1 MYLEFIVGFAKIERK
16 IGIEMAEIIE
26 HVGLAEKV
34 YEKIKDKILEENL
47 APNTRLI
54 SDQLAEEMGV
64 SRTPVKE
71 ALLRLEKEGFVHSV
85 PRSGTYV
92 NRFTP
97 EEMEEIY
104 DIREVLEG
112 VAARMAAISPDPDLL
127 EKMRQACED
136 YKLGIK
142 QKNVNLCVE
151 SDLLFHKLL
160 VKASDSKKL
169 AETLEGFHIQSI
181 SIAKRGASY
190 WTYAPTYL
198 DEHCSVLDLISQ
210 RKGKSAE
217 KKIREHIR
225 KGKEGILK

>member
-1 MYLEFIVGFAKIERK
+1 LYAKSINDNKSLKIE
-16 IGIEMAEIIE
+16 
-26 HVGLAEKV
+26 HTNLAEKV
-34 YEKIKDKILEENL
+34 YHRMIDAVLKGTFSAGE
-47 APNTRLI
+47 RLVCNDI
-54 SDQLAEEMGV
+54 AKHFGV
-64 SRTPVKE
+64 SRTPVRE
-71 ALLRLEKEGFVHSV
+71 ALVRLEKEGFIHSV

-92 NRFTP
+92 NSFTAG
-97 EEMEEIY
+97 ELKEIY
-104 DIREVLEG
+104 EIREVLEG
-112 VAARMAAISPDPDLL
+112 VAARMAAISPDSDLL

-136 YKLGIK
+136 YKLGIE

-160 VKASDSKKL
+160 VKASDSKRL
-169 AETLEGFHIQSI
+169 AGMLEGFHIQSI

-210 RKGKSAE
+210 RKGRLAE

-225 KGKEGILK
+225 KGKERTLK

>member
-1 MYLEFIVGFAKIERK
+1 MKYKMDNKNLKIR
-16 IGIEMAEIIE
+16 
-26 HVGLAEKV
+26 HTNLLEKV
-34 YEKIKDKILEENL
+34 YRRIIEAILDGTFSAES
-47 APNTRLI
+47 RLVCNDI
-54 SDQLAEEMGV
+54 AEQFGV
-64 SRTPVKE
+64 SRTPVRD

-142 QKNVNLCVE
+142 QKDVDLCVE
-151 SDLLFHKLL
+151 RDLLFHRLL
-160 VKASDSKKL
+160 VKASGSKRL
-169 AETLEGFHIQSI
+169 IEMLEGFHIQSI
-181 SIAKRGASY
+181 SIAKRGANY
-190 WTYAPTYL
+190 WTHAPTYL
-198 DEHCSVLDLISQ
+198 DEHRNVLDLISQ
-210 RKGKSAE
+210 RKGRLAE
-217 KKIREHIR
+217 KKVREHLR
-225 KGKEGILK
+225 KGKEIILK